1 MVVSRRRTLQGTGVL
16 ISGGFLAGC
25 LSSGDPMGVGED
37 DPNEDGDVDD
47 MSIDGRLHNESG
59 EPQTFMVTIRD
70 ADGEEVASDEW
81 EVEAGETKP
90 VPALGKPG
98 EPQTFEVTVNG
109 VTETEMLAFDV
120 EAEPGTRAGYVEITY
135 TQDGTVEIVFT
146 PAGDGGAG
154 LARVEEPLYE
164 ISEPECS
171 GAGDR
176 DALWLCENM
185 DAEPSLAFDQVET
198 TSVVFTDEGLA
209 FDEGNGGNRQFYA
222 ALLTDE
228 VDPDRVDK
236 NTGGDV
242 GELIEGTDFESE
254 AVLIAQTGWGSGSET
269 PHFKRIEE
277 TDDGVHAFGCYR
289 RPCGGTAD
297 VTTRI
302 VVARFE
308 RPENL
313 NEAIVSLTFDPKYL
327 VNFEAGEGIV
337 TVDGL

>member
-1 MVVSRRRTLQGTGVL
+1 MALSRRQALQVTGAS

-25 LSSGDPMGVGED
+25 LSSSDPTGVGED
-37 DPNEDGDVDD
+37 DPDEDGDADD

-59 EPQTFMVTIRD
+59 EPQTFMITIRN
-70 ADGEEVASDEW
+70 AAGEEVTSDEW
-81 EVEAGETKP
+81 EVGAGETKP
-90 VPALGKPG
+90 VSAVGKPN
-98 EPQTFEVTVNG
+98 EPRTFEVTVNG
-109 VTETEMLAFDV
+109 MTETATLEFDV
-120 EAEPGTRAGYVEITY
+120 DAEPGKRAGYVEITY
-135 TQDGTVEIVFT
+135 TQVGTVEVVFT
-146 PAGDGGAG
+146 PVGDGGAG
-154 LARVEEPLYE
+154 LARVEEPPYE

-176 DALWLCENM
+176 DPLWLCENM
-185 DAEPSLAFDQVET
+185 DAEPSVAFDQVET
-198 TSVVFTDEGLA
+198 SSMSFADEELA
-209 FDEGNGGNRQFYA
+209 SDVENEGNPQFYA

-228 VDPDRVDK
+228 DDLDRVDE

-242 GELIEGTDFESE
+242 DELIGGTDFESE
-254 AVLIAQTGWGSGSET
+254 ALLVVQTGWGSGSET

-289 RPCGGTAD
+289 RPCGGTGD
-297 VTTRI
+297 VTMRT

-308 RPENL
+308 RPEIL

-327 VNFEAGEGIV
+327 VNFEAGEGVV